1 MTEKQT
7 SGLRQVREVGKNP
20 KLRRADQDSSLNSSN
35 SLSVKTKV
43 FFPDF
48 QNVTPNYPED

>member
-35 SLSVKTKV
+35 SLGVKIKV

-48 QNVTPNYPED
+48 